1 MNFKLITLWISVY
14 FFAMCFCSEDDHQK
28 LPHTHACKLEDFIKF
43 FLKIKFHIHLVFPNK
58 CWNPKTRKAYKV
70 GEDFFLTR
78 SCHKGTCRSDFSIGY
93 VGYD

>member
-1 MNFKLITLWISVY
+1 MHVS
-14 FFAMCFCSEDDHQK
+14 
-28 LPHTHACKLEDFIKF
+28 
-43 FLKIKFHIHLVFPNK
+43 LKILFKKKNLINFDLLVFPNK